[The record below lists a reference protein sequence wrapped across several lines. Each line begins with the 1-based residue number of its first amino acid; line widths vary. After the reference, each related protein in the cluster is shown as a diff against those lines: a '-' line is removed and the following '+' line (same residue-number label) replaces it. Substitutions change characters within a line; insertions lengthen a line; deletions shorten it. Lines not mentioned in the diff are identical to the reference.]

1 MEQHKLQ
8 TMIDEAT
15 LQARVAEMGQ
25 EIRARYEGKPLTMI
39 GVLKGSFLF
48 LSDLVRHLDSNV
60 NIEFLAVSSYSGT
73 SSTGAVRMITD
84 LKTDIVGRHCLVV
97 EDIVD
102 TGLTMQY
109 LLRLLSARN
118 PESLAV
124 CTLLDKPSR
133 RKTNVPVDFC
143 GFSIQDRFVVGYGLD
158 LDERYR
164 NLRYI
169 AEVLL
174 DD

>member
-1 MEQHKLQ
+1 
-8 TMIDEAT
+8 MIDEAT
-15 LQARVAEMGQ
+15 LQARVTEMGQ
-25 EIRARYEGKPLTMI
+25 EIRARYEGKPLTLI

-84 LKTDIVGRHCLVV
+84 LKTDIAGRHCLVV

>member
-1 MEQHKLQ
+1 MESHSLE

-15 LQARVAEMGQ
+15 LQARIAEMGKEIQ
-25 EIRARYEGKPLTMI
+25 ERYDGKPLTLI
-39 GVLKGSFLF
+39 AVLKGSVLF
-48 LSDLVRHLDSNV
+48 LADLVRHLDSNV
-60 NIEFLAVSSYSGT
+60 NMEFLAVSSYSGT

-84 LKTDIVGRHCLVV
+84 LKTDIEGRHCLIV

-109 LLRLLSARN
+109 LLRLLAARN
-118 PESLAV
+118 PASLAV

-158 LDERYR
+158 LDEHYR

-174 DD
+174 DE

>member
-1 MEQHKLQ
+1 VEQHALQ

-15 LQARVAEMGQ
+15 LQARVEEMGQ
-25 EIRARYEGKPLTMI
+25 EIRARYEGKPLTLI

-48 LSDLVRHLDSNV
+48 LSDLVRYLDSNV

-84 LKTDIVGRHCLVV
+84 LKTDIAGRHCLVV

>member
-1 MEQHKLQ
+1 
-8 TMIDEAT
+8 MIDEAT

-25 EIRARYEGKPLTMI
+25 EIRARYEGKPLTII

-48 LSDLVRHLDSNV
+48 LSDLVRYLDSNV
-60 NIEFLAVSSYSGT
+60 NIEFLVVSSYSGT

-84 LKTDIVGRHCLVV
+84 LKTDIAGRHCLVV

-118 PESLAV
+118 PESLAL

>member
-1 MEQHKLQ
+1 
-8 TMIDEAT
+8 MIDEAT
-15 LQARVAEMGQ
+15 LQARVEEMGQ
-25 EIRARYEGKPLTMI
+25 EIRARYEGKPLTLI

-48 LSDLVRHLDSNV
+48 LSDLVRYLDSNV

-84 LKTDIVGRHCLVV
+84 LKTDIAGRHCLVV

>member
-1 MEQHKLQ
+1 
-8 TMIDEAT
+8 MIDEAT
-15 LQARVAEMGQ
+15 LKARVEEMGQ
-25 EIRARYEGKPLTMI
+25 EIRARYEGKPLTVI

-48 LSDLVRHLDSNV
+48 LSDLVRYLDSNV
-60 NIEFLAVSSYSGT
+60 TIEFLAVSSYSGT

-84 LKTDIVGRHCLVV
+84 LKTEIVDRHCLIV

-118 PESLAV
+118 PASLAV

-174 DD
+174 ED

>member
-1 MEQHKLQ
+1 
-8 TMIDEAT
+8 MIDEAT

-25 EIRARYEGKPLTMI
+25 EIRARYEGKPLTII

-48 LSDLVRHLDSNV
+48 LSDLVRYLDSNV
-60 NIEFLAVSSYSGT
+60 NIEFLVVSSYSGT
-73 SSTGAVRMITD
+73 SSTGAVRMITY
-84 LKTDIVGRHCLVV
+84 LKTDIAGRHCLVV